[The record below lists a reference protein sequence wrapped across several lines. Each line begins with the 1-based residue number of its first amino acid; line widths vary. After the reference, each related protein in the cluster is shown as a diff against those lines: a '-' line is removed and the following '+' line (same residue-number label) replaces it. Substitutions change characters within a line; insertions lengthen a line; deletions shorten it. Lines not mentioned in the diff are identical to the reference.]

1 LFADDYCLQWV
12 GCEEERNRKAEEEE
26 EEVS

>member
-1 LFADDYCLQWV
+1 LFADDDCLQWV
-12 GCEEERNRKAEEEE
+12 GCEEERNKEEEEE